1 MGDGKGKGGEGRSF
15 RTPIIFLPFCIRPDI
30 FGEQLFE
37 SMNNESVATA
47 ELTWIRL
54 SMQTSQVQ
62 VLYKLPSMPV

>member
-1 MGDGKGKGGEGRSF
+1 MEREREVKEGVLALQLF
-15 RTPIIFLPFCIRPDI
+15 FCIRSDI

-37 SMNNESVATA
+37 SMNNKSVATA